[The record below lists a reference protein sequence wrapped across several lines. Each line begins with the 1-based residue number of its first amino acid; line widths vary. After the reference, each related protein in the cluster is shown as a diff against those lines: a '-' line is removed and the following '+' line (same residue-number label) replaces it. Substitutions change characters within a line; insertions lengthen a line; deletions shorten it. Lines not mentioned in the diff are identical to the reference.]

1 MKKLAIEYWAPLLL
15 WLILIFFLS
24 TDTFASGQTSRIIVP
39 ILRFLFPGLSPQEL
53 DLWHGVIRKFG
64 HVSEYFILAVFTYR
78 SVKYDQSDPLR
89 AKLRTIAFV
98 VLAAMLDELH
108 QRFTASRTASPVDVG
123 YDCLGAV
130 WALWIITT
138 YETRR
143 LRTHS
148 IL

>member
-1 MKKLAIEYWAPLLL
+1 MKRLVLEYWTPLLL
-15 WLILIFFLS
+15 WLVVIFLFS
-24 TDTFASGQTSRIIVP
+24 TDTFSSGETSGIIVP
-39 ILRFLFPGLSPQEL
+39 LLLFFFPRLSPHEL
-53 DLWHGVIRKFG
+53 ALWHGVIRKCG

-78 SVKYDQSDPLR
+78 SLKYEQPDLVQAD
-89 AKLRTIAFV
+89 LRTITFV
-98 VLAAMLDELH
+98 ALAAMFDELH
-108 QRFTASRTASPVDVG
+108 QRFTLFRTASPIDVG

-130 WALWIITT
+130 WALWLITT

>member
-1 MKKLAIEYWAPLLL
+1 MKKLVFEYWAPLLV
-15 WLILIFFLS
+15 WLVIIFFFS

-39 ILRFLFPGLSPQEL
+39 VLMFFFPRLSPQEL
-53 DLWHGVIRKFG
+53 DAWHGVIRKFG
-64 HVSEYFILAVFTYR
+64 HVSEYFVLAVFTYR
-78 SVKYDQSDPLR
+78 SLKYEQPDLAQ
-89 AKLRTIAFV
+89 AKLRTINFV

-108 QRFTASRTASPVDVG
+108 QRFTAFRTPSPIDVG

-130 WALWIITT
+130 WALWIIAT

-148 IL
+148 VL